1 MSGKAQQTSN
11 TSYWRIFIRGFINIC
26 LLMSYLLAGNQYF
39 YWSDIDKFKQ
49 MNNARKVFIALFSS
63 KVFSM
68 IWLMVE
74 IGWQWVNII
83 RIGSRA
89 IKSFGPQYANEIELP
104 PSQFSMIEE
113 ELFHGSNTEMIF
125 LRVSSRNFNL
135 IWK

>member
-1 MSGKAQQTSN
+1 MGFGSSMSGEGQQTSN
-11 TSYWRIFIRGFINIC
+11 ASYWRIFIRGFINIC

-74 IGWQWVNII
+74 IGW
-83 RIGSRA
+83 
-89 IKSFGPQYANEIELP
+89 
-104 PSQFSMIEE
+104 
-113 ELFHGSNTEMIF
+113 
-125 LRVSSRNFNL
+125 
-135 IWK
+135 